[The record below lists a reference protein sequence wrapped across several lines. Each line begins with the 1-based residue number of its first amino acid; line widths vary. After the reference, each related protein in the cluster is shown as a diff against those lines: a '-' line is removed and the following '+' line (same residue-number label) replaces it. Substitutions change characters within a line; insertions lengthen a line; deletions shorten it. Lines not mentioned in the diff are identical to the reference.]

1 MRQFESLGD
10 YINGAFVKRGGE
22 PFASYNPA
30 RQGEVIFTAYEQ
42 RGSVDHAVSAARDAL
57 RGWRRG
63 DAPLTPEGVQIALE
77 RRIEALRAVAA
88 LVPEHQQRIAEA
100 ICLEMGKPLS
110 EAMVEAGSI
119 KSKIEGVIA
128 QLEYTLPKA
137 PRGAPGEQR
146 FHPLG
151 VVTVIGPF
159 NFPIHLLNTHI
170 IPALITGNTIVV
182 KPSEVTPLCG
192 QRYAEL
198 FEAANFP
205 AGVLNVVQGQG
216 GVGAALSSHP
226 EVNGVIFTGSYDTG
240 RKIRQSTFDQPH
252 KKVCLELGGKNPA
265 VVLDDADLDQA
276 TREILLGSLLTTGQR
291 CTATSRVIA
300 TEQIAPALKQ
310 RLVHAFKHIRPLDP
324 LDPDCFL
331 GPLANEA
338 AQKRFLALL
347 AQGRA
352 EGAEPWVESEAILG
366 GAFVTPSIYGVNGD
380 EPYLQQELFG
390 PHLSFQ
396 IVKNQ
401 DEALA
406 WAARN
411 AYGLSASLFTQSL
424 GAFEM
429 FYDEVSAGVLNWNRS
444 TNGASGLLPFG
455 GVGKSGNW
463 HPAGS
468 EGPRLSTYPVAVMRV
483 PYGQISAH
491 ATLERQLNIDPLAQL
506 ERQHRLEEVG
516 ERFKVWLEVEG
527 MALRVPFAQ
536 LKVREGGFTLN
547 GESLINLART
557 LGLEGDTEGIL
568 LPLVGGGDHET
579 ERLEECLLKFMNHLV
594 EIDPEP
600 FITRPKR
607 LISAPIDGDL
617 PRSTLWLE
625 RFYGGDFLPRE
636 KKPAVVDLARS
647 QGPFLRSIDD
657 DPLQIIDA
665 ASQIASLPAGFR
677 PDAVQRDLDDGYYD
691 NVVTHAP
698 HPQELGGESFDHLA
712 EELLAFAPPGLNHV
726 CWTNSGAESN
736 EKALHIAKLH
746 GPGGKR
752 ILAFEGAFHGRTLL
766 SLYCTYNPVK
776 RIPYQIAGHE
786 AVFLNRPLPTSPYLD
801 PEIQPGWVSQWSNP
815 HGDRAAFRASLEG
828 SFQSTLGA
836 LDGDDPN
843 LLLAECDALCALEA
857 EILAGDV
864 LACLIEPYQCEG
876 GDVAP
881 TRRFFHGLRAL
892 TRAHN
897 VPLIFDEVQSGFGLS
912 GPIFWHQSFDMRDA
926 EGQPDGPDLVVCA
939 KRSQVG
945 LVISRW
951 PDPDSGPA
959 HAASAVR
966 GRAHLRLLQEIPSHE
981 ALLRER
987 LADLTKRWSKLI
999 LRPRAFGDAF
1009 GFDLPTPEIAQHLI
1023 GQRFYQGYMVYIAG
1037 KQTVRYRMNRGFTA
1051 SEIREVFRVIERS
1064 LELLSEQAGGPGEEL
1079 IERMSQCKAPLWVN
1093 GEPSLGE
1100 ATRDTYHVTLAEAL
1114 TVPGDADLYLR
1125 RHGELSRARR
1135 AAGEAA
1141 LELSS
1146 QPRESDLKALSEADP
1161 STFERT
1167 AGFSLTHFVA
1177 DRVGTR
1183 ISRITLSEFDELA
1196 PLILQLEDQVYEP
1209 ARRDDV
1215 DVLRSVAAHP
1225 EGVVYVAQNL
1235 EGLVGMAF
1243 ASPLEEWSQI
1253 DGPRDDAHLGLN
1265 DTLYSADVTVDP
1277 TLRGQGIGHR
1287 LRGAVIREAL
1297 RAHRSDGTP
1306 RYAFVS
1312 GRNRIGDANAMWGI
1326 NQRWG
1331 AYVVQEFDHQYGE
1344 GGGSA
1349 RYYRIPLRRGDRRPF
1364 QLTEYAQAHLN
1375 RQSRALN
1382 WGVHQPTGAEHP
1394 ALARARDLGV
1404 FDEASLTKLTLS
1416 NFITTPYVRYAEA
1429 LRLITPPGCAHL
1441 YFTSCPDEMVDK
1453 SVRVLKHHRAEAH
1466 IVVSF
1471 QGTRVGGNTAASRS
1485 LSEGDQHFN
1494 WPTLPH
1500 PNIDPQATIAQ
1511 LDEIIEQGGGADRII
1526 GVYIEAIQTLTG
1538 VVLSDDAWDALCAW
1552 RDRTGVPLVL
1562 SEVNSGFKRSGRGWW
1577 WLDQA
1582 RGEADLVL
1590 WWAGGQIGHIFSRPS
1605 VFVAKPL
1612 TFISTWDGDQLSATR
1627 LLLQIYATR
1636 GLTHAQ
1642 LSTLGSELEA
1652 VLRRAFSDA
1661 DIGGCGLYRSVH
1673 TQQASAFRD
1682 QLQQQGIQVQSHGD
1696 QLIFAPPLSTT
1707 SADLKRLD
1715 STLSHLTSELLT

>member
-10 YINGAFVKRGGE
+10 YINGAFVKQGGE

-30 RQGEVIFTAYEQ
+30 RQGEVIFTAHEQ
-42 RGSVDHAVSAARDAL
+42 QGSVDRAVSAARSAL
-57 RGWRRG
+57 RDWRRG
-63 DAPLTPEGVQIALE
+63 DAPLSPEGVKIALE
-77 RRIEALRAVAA
+77 RRIEALRSVAA
-88 LVPEHQQRIAEA
+88 LVPKHQRRIAEA

-119 KSKIEGVIA
+119 KSKIEGVIS
-128 QLEYTLPKA
+128 QLDYTLPGA
-137 PRGAPGEQR
+137 PQGAPGEQR

-151 VVTVIGPF
+151 VITVIGPF

-170 IPALITGNTIVV
+170 IPALLTGNTIVV

-198 FEAANFP
+198 FNAANFP

-216 GVGAALSSHP
+216 GVGAALSGHP
-226 EVNGVIFTGSYDTG
+226 GVNGVIFTGSYDTG

-265 VVLDDADLDQA
+265 VVLDDADLDQV
-276 TREILLGSLLTTGQR
+276 TREILLGALLTTGQR

-300 TEQIAPALKQ
+300 TEQIALALKQ

-338 AQKRFLALL
+338 SQKRFLSLL

-366 GAFVTPSIYGVNGD
+366 GAFVTPSIYGVSGD
-380 EPYLQQELFG
+380 EAYLQQELFG

-396 IVKNQ
+396 IVKDK

-406 WAARN
+406 WASRN
-411 AYGLSASLFTQSL
+411 TYGLSASLFTRNAE
-424 GAFEM
+424 AFEE

-483 PYGQISAH
+483 PYGQINAH
-491 ATLERQLNIDPLAQL
+491 AALERQLNIDPLAQL

-527 MALRVPFAQ
+527 LSLRVPFAQ
-536 LKVREGGFTLN
+536 IKVREGGFILT
-547 GESLINLART
+547 GESLIDLART
-557 LGLEGDTEGIL
+557 LGLEGDATGIL

-579 ERLEECLLKFMNHLV
+579 ERLEETFLKFMLHLV

-600 FITRPKR
+600 FIARPKR
-607 LISAPIDGDL
+607 LISAPVDGEL
-617 PRSTLWLE
+617 PRSTRWLE

-636 KKPAVVDLARS
+636 KKPAVVDLAQS

-657 DPLQIIDA
+657 QALQIIDA

-677 PDAVQRDLDDGYYD
+677 PDAVQRDLDDGHYHD
-691 NVVTHAP
+691 MVTQAP
-698 HPQELGGESFDHLA
+698 HPGELGAEVFDQFA
-712 EELLAFAPPGLNHV
+712 EELLAFAPPGLAHI

-736 EKALHIAKLH
+736 EKAFHLAKIH

-752 ILAFEGAFHGRTLL
+752 ILAFNGSFHGRTLL

-776 RIPYQIAGHE
+776 RVPYQIEGHE
-786 AVFLNRPLPTSPYLD
+786 AVFLDRPIPSSPYFN
-801 PEIQPGWVSQWSNP
+801 PEVPAEWVSGWSDP
-815 HGDRAAFRASLEG
+815 HGDREALRAQIQDGFTLAASDLAD
-828 SFQSTLGA
+828 
-836 LDGDDPN
+836 DGLP
-843 LLLAECDALCALEA
+843 LLMAEVDALIALES

-864 LACLIEPYQCEG
+864 LTCLIEPYQCEG
-876 GDVAP
+876 GDVSP
-881 TRRFFHGLRAL
+881 THRFFHGLRAL
-892 TRAHN
+892 TRAYKI
-897 VPLIFDEVQSGFGLS
+897 PLIFDEVQSGFGLS
-912 GPIFWHQSFDMRDA
+912 GPIFWHQSFEMTDA
-926 EGQPDGPDLVVCA
+926 QGQPDGPDLVVCA
-939 KRSQVG
+939 KRAQVG

-951 PDPDSGPA
+951 PDPDAGPS

-966 GRAHLRLLQEIPSHE
+966 GLSHLRLLQELPSHE

-1037 KQTVRYRMNRGFTA
+1037 KQTIRYRMNRGFKE

-1064 LELLSEQAGGPGEEL
+1064 LVTLSEQAGGPGEEL
-1079 IERMSQCKAPLWVN
+1079 IERMSQCKPPRWIN
-1093 GEPSLGE
+1093 TETSIGE
-1100 ATRDTYHVTLAEAL
+1100 ATKDTYHVTLAEAL
-1114 TVPGDADLYLR
+1114 TVPGDPDLYLR
-1125 RHGELSRARR
+1125 RHGELSKARR
-1135 AAGEAA
+1135 AAGESA

-1146 QPRESDLKALSEADP
+1146 QPRESDLKVLSEADP
-1161 STFERT
+1161 SSFER
-1167 AGFSLTHFVA
+1167 AVGFSLTHFVA
-1177 DRVGTR
+1177 DRIGTR
-1183 ISRITLSEFDELA
+1183 ITRISLSDFNELSSH
-1196 PLILQLEDQVYEP
+1196 IMRLEDHVYEP
-1209 ARRDDV
+1209 ARRDDMSI
-1215 DVLRSVAAHP
+1215 LRAVAAHP
-1225 EGVVYVAQNL
+1225 EGVVCIAQNL

-1243 ASPLEEWSQI
+1243 ASPLEEWSTI
-1253 DGPRDDAHLGLN
+1253 DGPNHDAHLGLR

-1287 LRGAVIREAL
+1287 LRGAIIQEAL
-1297 RAHRSDGTP
+1297 KARHQDGSP
-1306 RYAFVS
+1306 RYAFLS

-1331 AYVVQEFDHQYGE
+1331 AYVVQNFENQYGNE
-1344 GGGSA
+1344 GASA
-1349 RYYRIPLRRGDRRPF
+1349 RYYRIPLRRGDRR
-1364 QLTEYAQAHLN
+1364 QLPQTAHAQTT
-1375 RQSRALN
+1375 QSRQEQHMH
-1382 WGVHQPTGAEHP
+1382 WGVHQPTGTDHP
-1394 ALARARDLGV
+1394 LLSRARDLGV

-1416 NFITTPYVRYAEA
+1416 NFVTTPYVRYAEA

-1453 SVRVLKHHRAEAH
+1453 SVRVLKHNRADAQV
-1466 IVVSF
+1466 VVSF
-1471 QGTRVGGNTAASRS
+1471 SGTRIGGNTAAGRS
-1485 LSEGDQHFN
+1485 MGEGDQHFN

-1500 PNIDPQATIAQ
+1500 PNLDPQQTIAQ
-1511 LDEIIEQGGGADRII
+1511 LDELVDRLESPDRII
-1526 GVYIEAIQTLTG
+1526 GVYIETIQTLTG
-1538 VVLSDDAWDALCAW
+1538 EVLSDESWDALCAW

-1562 SEVNSGFKRSGRGWW
+1562 SEINSGFRRSGRGWW

-1582 RGEADLVL
+1582 QGEADLVL
-1590 WWAGGQIGHIFSRPS
+1590 WWAGGQIGHIFSRPA

-1612 TFISTWDGDQLSATR
+1612 SFISTWDGDQLSATR
-1627 LLLQIYATR
+1627 LLWQSYATR
-1636 GLTHAQ
+1636 SLTDTH
-1642 LSTLGSELEA
+1642 LSELGDQLEA
-1652 VLRRAFSDA
+1652 ILKSCFSVDVL
-1661 DIGGCGLYRSVH
+1661 GGSGLYRTVRTSH
-1673 TQQASAFRD
+1673 ASTFKSELRQRGIQIQSYRD
-1682 QLQQQGIQVQSHGD
+1682 QLV
-1696 QLIFAPPLSTT
+1696 FAPPLTT
-1707 SADLKRLD
+1707 TTDDLERFSK
-1715 STLSHLTSELLT
+1715 TLSQIAHEIS